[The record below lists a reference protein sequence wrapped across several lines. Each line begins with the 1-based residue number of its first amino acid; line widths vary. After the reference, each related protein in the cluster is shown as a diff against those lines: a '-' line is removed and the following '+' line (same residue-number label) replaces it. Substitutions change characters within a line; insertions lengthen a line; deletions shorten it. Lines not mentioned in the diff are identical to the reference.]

1 MSKRNRKSAAR
12 RTAEATLR
20 RPTGQAKQRSSTRDE
35 NIKLMRLGEQLDLLT
50 HDRMAQE
57 KTDRK
62 HRASNEPHPDP
73 DLTQWQA
80 LNNRLVAL
88 VKPLFA
94 LTARTPAGLAI
105 QTKAATMAC
114 QDLWDIKA
122 ETEAP
127 RSTLSGFSSRQF
139 AVTRASLSQRRD
151 DS

>member
-1 MSKRNRKSAAR
+1 
-12 RTAEATLR
+12 
-20 RPTGQAKQRSSTRDE
+20 
-35 NIKLMRLGEQLDLLT
+35 MRLGEQLDLLT

-127 RSTLSGFSSRQF
+127 PLDVERVFIEAVCRYSGI
-139 AVTRASLSQRRD
+139 AVPAKR
-151 DS
+151 